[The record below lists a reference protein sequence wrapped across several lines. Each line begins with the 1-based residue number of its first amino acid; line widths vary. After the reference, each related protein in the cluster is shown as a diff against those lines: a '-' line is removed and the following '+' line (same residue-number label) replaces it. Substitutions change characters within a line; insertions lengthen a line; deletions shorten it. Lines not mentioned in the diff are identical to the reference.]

1 MYYIYVYLHKMSK
14 NLFTPPEKNLY
25 PLGSNITSFVH
36 SPTKL
41 LNNYNFAWNRKWKR
55 LMENVMLAEYFSV
68 VQGNSHVLFIFFLIR
83 KQNNNGL

>member
-1 MYYIYVYLHKMSK
+1 MNK

-25 PLGSNITSFVH
+25 LLASGITSFVH

-41 LNNYNFAWNRKWKR
+41 LNSYNFAWNRKWKR

-68 VQGNSHVLFIFFLIR
+68 LQGNSHVLFIFLIR